1 MKDIVQTDSAP
12 AAIGAYSQAARSGG
26 FLFVSGQI
34 PLDPATGELVGGNGE
49 APIRRAFANLA
60 AVCKA
65 GGAGLDDIVKLTVYL
80 TDLSDFA
87 LVNKVMADGH
97 FAPAAFGICG
107 YQRRKFVS
115 GIVRIIVRRQS
126 STASLSGG

>member
-87 LVNKVMADGH
+87 LVNKVMAEL
-97 FAPAAFGICG
+97 FAKPYPARAALGINALPKNATIEIEAIA
-107 YQRRKFVS
+107 R
-115 GIVRIIVRRQS
+115 
-126 STASLSGG
+126 LPE